1 MKFEAELLTV
11 SFVLFQV
18 STEMTNFYDTVY
30 DKAMVQTIS
39 DQDKTKAA
47 ASVLKVFHETVW
59 MYITYKILISEKFC
73 WIFAQVKNMHN
84 HLP

>member
-47 ASVLKVFHETVW
+47 ASVLKVFHETV
-59 MYITYKILISEKFC
+59 
-73 WIFAQVKNMHN
+73 
-84 HLP
+84 